1 MEVDDRRHG
10 GGTDPGCTSFGIIAC
25 ATLALTSRYPGQ
37 LQENKRQL
45 AESALSG
52 EARSKV
58 GTLGM
63 DELMDLFKPS
73 YEEDGDE
80 DDD

>member
-1 MEVDDRRHG
+1 MEERILAVRVA
-10 GGTDPGCTSFGIIAC
+10 ILAC
-25 ATLALTSRYPGQ
+25 VNLTLICSYPGQ
-37 LQENKRQL
+37 LQEKKREL

-73 YEEDGDE
+73 YDFEEEGEE

>member
-1 MEVDDRRHG
+1 M
-10 GGTDPGCTSFGIIAC
+10 
-25 ATLALTSRYPGQ
+25 
-37 LQENKRQL
+37 L

-58 GTLGM
+58 GTLGL
-63 DELMDLFKPS
+63 DELMDLFRPGRGN
-73 YEEDGDE
+73 DDDE

>member
-1 MEVDDRRHG
+1 MFRDSQ
-10 GGTDPGCTSFGIIAC
+10 PGAH
-25 ATLALTSRYPGQ
+25 LMVPRQ
-37 LQENKRQL
+37 LQEKKREL

-63 DELMDLFKPS
+63 DELMDLFKPNYD
-73 YEEDGDE
+73 YEDE